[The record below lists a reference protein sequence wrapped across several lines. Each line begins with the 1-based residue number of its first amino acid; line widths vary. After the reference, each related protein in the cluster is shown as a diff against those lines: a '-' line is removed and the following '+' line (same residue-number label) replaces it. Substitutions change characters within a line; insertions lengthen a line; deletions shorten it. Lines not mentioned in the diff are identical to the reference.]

1 MNRIALT
8 AALALA
14 ALALSGEA
22 GAERLL
28 LPAPAPGDLAVA
40 GALADSAPPVDADR
54 EPVAVAWP
62 LAAGS
67 PLRSAA
73 PPFVAASR
81 EHWFRV
87 TAAELEAGVDPAI
100 GSPGALI
107 RLSPIVSDRSAVA
120 PPPPSLEDVVIVD
133 GAGESHRGAAAV
145 ATLVDEEALAAAGA
159 ELPEGSSALRLRAEL
174 GAGPFRLRLAGAAT
188 NGASGYLVHVFE
200 PESAV
205 VLTLGADRSAYAAD
219 STGEIALA
227 LEDAGS
233 RLSPVEIVGFVHSPG
248 GALAALEFV
257 PGPDGRFHASF
268 PARGEDARAGLWQ
281 AEVAVVAA
289 AGAAA
294 IEAGEDEPGER
305 RQRPRGKSRFHR
317 RTARTAFAVALPTA
331 RLVGAIDVAVRPG
344 AAGIAVAV
352 PVEIASAGRYAV
364 RGTVAAKRPDGSRL
378 AVARAES
385 AAWLE
390 AGEGELVLELPA
402 EVLVAAAPGSELE
415 LVELELVDPGR
426 LGLLERRALELP
438 LAARR

>member
-1 MNRIALT
+1 MDRIAIP

-14 ALALSGEA
+14 LAASAAARAQHLV
-22 GAERLL
+22 
-28 LPAPAPGDLAVA
+28 LPPPSPADLAVTGDLVA
-40 GALADSAPPVDADR
+40 AAPVVDADR

-87 TAAELEAGVDPAI
+87 TAAELEGGVDPAI
-100 GSPGALI
+100 ASHGALV
-107 RLSPIVSDRSAVA
+107 RLSPIVSDRNAAA
-120 PPPPSLEDVVIVD
+120 PAPPSLEDVVIVD
-133 GAGESHRGAAAV
+133 GAGEPHRGAAAIE
-145 ATLVDEEALAAAGA
+145 TLADDEALAAAGA
-159 ELPEGSSALRLRAEL
+159 ELPDGSAAIRLRPEL
-174 GAGPFRLRLAGAAT
+174 GAGPFRLRLDGAAT
-188 NGASGYLVHVFE
+188 SGASAYLIHVFE
-200 PESAV
+200 PESEV

-227 LEDAGS
+227 LEDAGR
-233 RLSPVEIVGFVHSPG
+233 RLSPVEIVGFVHSPV
-248 GALAALEFV
+248 GAVTPLGFV
-257 PGPDGRFHASF
+257 PGPDGRLLASF

-289 AGAAA
+289 AAV
-294 IEAGEDEPGER
+294 EPQEEEPGRR
-305 RQRPRGKSRFHR
+305 RQRPRGKPRFHR

-331 RLVGAIDVAVRPG
+331 RLVGE
-344 AAGIAVAV
+344 IAVAARSAADGLVLAV

-364 RGTVAAKRPDGSRL
+364 RGTVAARRPDGSRL

-390 AGEGELVLELPA
+390 AGDGELALEFPA
-402 EVLVAAAPGSELE
+402 EVLAAAPPGSELE
-415 LVELELVDPGR
+415 LAELELVDPGR

-438 LAARR
+438 LAARP

>member
-1 MNRIALT
+1 MNRIAIP

-14 ALALSGEA
+14 LAASAAARAQHLV
-22 GAERLL
+22 
-28 LPAPAPGDLAVA
+28 LPPPSPADLAVTGDLVA
-40 GALADSAPPVDADR
+40 AAPVVDADR

-87 TAAELEAGVDPAI
+87 TAAELEGGVDPAI
-100 GSPGALI
+100 ASHGALV
-107 RLSPIVSDRSAVA
+107 RLSPIVSDRNAAA
-120 PPPPSLEDVVIVD
+120 PAPPSLEDVVIVD
-133 GAGESHRGAAAV
+133 GAGEPHRGAAAIE
-145 ATLVDEEALAAAGA
+145 TLADDEALAAAGA
-159 ELPEGSSALRLRAEL
+159 ELPDGSAAIRLRPEL
-174 GAGPFRLRLAGAAT
+174 GAGPFRLRLDGAAT
-188 NGASGYLVHVFE
+188 SGASAYLIHVFE
-200 PESAV
+200 PESEV

-227 LEDAGS
+227 IEDAGG

-248 GALAALEFV
+248 GAVAPLDFV
-257 PGPDGRFHASF
+257 PGLEGRLRASF
-268 PARGEDARAGLWQ
+268 PTRGEDARAGLWQ

-289 AGAAA
+289 ARDAAFDD
-294 IEAGEDEPGER
+294 GDDEPGRR
-305 RQRPRGKSRFHR
+305 RQRPRGKPRLHR

-331 RLVGAIDVAVRPG
+331 RLVGAVEVSGTPTATG
-344 AAGIAVAV
+344 LAVAV
-352 PVEIASAGRYAV
+352 PVEVAIAGRYAV
-364 RGTVAAKRPDGSRL
+364 RGTVAAKRADGSRL

-390 AGEGELVLELPA
+390 PGEGELALELPA
-402 EVLVAAAPGSELE
+402 QVLATAAPGSELE

-426 LGLLERRALELP
+426 LGLLERRALELSLGTRP
-438 LAARR
+438 